1 MRPLVRRRIKI
12 LAASLL
18 VVGTSCGCSSVH
30 EPADTAQSSASADLA
45 ARVSAALR
53 GNPYEND
60 LHIEVFVE
68 NGAVV
73 LRGLVEDEHALVEA
87 LSIARK
93 AARGHTVIN
102 EITIMKTSAR

>member
-1 MRPLVRRRIKI
+1 MRPLARRRIKI
-12 LAASLL
+12 VAASLL
-18 VVGTSCGCSSVH
+18 AVGASCGCSSVH
-30 EPADTAQSSASADLA
+30 GPADSSQASSNAELA

-73 LRGLVEDEHALVEA
+73 LRGLVEDEHALVDA
-87 LSIARK
+87 LAIARN
-93 AARGHTVIN
+93 AARGHKVIN
-102 EITIMKTSAR
+102 EITIIKTSAH